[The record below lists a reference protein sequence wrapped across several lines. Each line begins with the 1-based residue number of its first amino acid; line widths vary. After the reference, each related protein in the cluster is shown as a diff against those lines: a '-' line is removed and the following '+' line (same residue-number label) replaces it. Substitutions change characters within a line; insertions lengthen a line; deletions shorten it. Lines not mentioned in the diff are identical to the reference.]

1 MRTFRNV
8 LYNLNIIL
16 AGMFMVFQI
25 LDLYNPTMNFIGNNI
40 TIYLLF
46 AFCILSIANA
56 CTLLIHNRKDK

>member
-1 MRTFRNV
+1 MKTLRNI

-16 AGMFMVFQI
+16 AGIFIIFQI
-25 LDLYNPTMNFIGNNI
+25 LDMYNPTMNFIGNNI

-46 AFCILSIANA
+46 AFCIISIANA